1 MSKPMTSPD
10 NSSHTARISSLD
22 GLRGIAAIVVVIGH
36 TIGALRSP
44 PGIAGPSVILF
55 FVLSGYCLTA
65 SALRGDRLSD
75 RAQFYVRRIF
85 RIHPPFVV
93 ALLIAW
99 TASHIA
105 WSGPCCAGLSPW
117 ILNFTHLSM
126 PAGELVQHMFFPGTA
141 QDFMPVGWT
150 LEVEMVFSILLPLFV
165 LLAREGHWSL
175 ALGLSLWALF
185 QREPAYTGQVYAI
198 HFVVGILVYEAS
210 GRIAVVMKR
219 APRVAPLV
227 LALVAAYA
235 TLVGMNFIPVQWNI
249 FFWPGISTLLSTPL
263 FALAISSAA
272 FTIAAVHLT
281 SVRSF
286 LEWRPIAFLGRVS
299 YSLYLLHF
307 TVLLLA
313 VRMVARPLTDFEMIF
328 FILVVVATSTIA
340 AAAMYRFVELPSIEA
355 GNRVCSWI
363 ARYSQ
368 SEERLSRIQS
378 QDTAS
383 GNRDA

>member
-1 MSKPMTSPD
+1 
-10 NSSHTARISSLD
+10 
-22 GLRGIAAIVVVIGH
+22 
-36 TIGALRSP
+36 
-44 PGIAGPSVILF
+44 
-55 FVLSGYCLTA
+55 
-65 SALRGDRLSD
+65 
-75 RAQFYVRRIF
+75 
-85 RIHPPFVV
+85 
-93 ALLIAW
+93 
-99 TASHIA
+99 
-105 WSGPCCAGLSPW
+105 
-117 ILNFTHLSM
+117 
-126 PAGELVQHMFFPGTA
+126 MFFPGTA

-150 LEVEMVFSILLPLFV
+150 LEVEMIFSILLPLFV